1 MRTYSK
7 VLSGKTVMT
16 IARTLAA
23 AALAFTTACATAPQ
37 VKPMPEAQVAPSPP
51 AQAQP
56 KAQANANA
64 PKATPSA
71 PGTGDAYELFMSALA
86 AFDAGNYDAARQGF
100 EQVVQKAPQSLNAQF
115 NLGLIAE
122 RQGRLADAQAAYE
135 KVLFLDQN
143 HQPSLLNLGRLYRL
157 QDKFDAAIS
166 LYEKAL
172 KTPGREH
179 DVALLNNLTVAYRL
193 AGKFELAEA
202 TARRVLAR
210 SKDNP
215 DAYKNLAL
223 VYYDQGQY
231 RLAELVS
238 GNARKLAESDP
249 GVYNN
254 LGMIYLKLN
263 DRPRA
268 LAQFQK
274 AVSLD
279 AKFAPGHMNIGA
291 MALTYRDYV
300 GAERAF
306 AQAMALDSLSYE
318 GQLYYAYALDGQKGR
333 DPKKGLVAGEAFEK
347 VLAMR
352 PEHPDA
358 ICGAGWAYASDRA
371 GWDKSLAFLARCKA
385 LRTTSAQDR
394 QLIDAKIQGL
404 QAMQK
409 SGQPQPAA
417 EQKKEAAPAQ
427 GGDGSKLLDKV
438 SEDAAREEGPALEE
452 SAPGAE
458 ATPAEPAPGTG
469 TPAAAPENPAPSPA
483 APGVAPAPS
492 PSP

>member
-1 MRTYSK
+1 MRTHSK
-7 VLSGKTVMT
+7 VCPGKPAMT

-23 AALAFTTACATAPQ
+23 VALAFTTACVTAPQ
-37 VKPMPEAQVAPSPP
+37 VKPTPVAEVAPKPAP

-56 KAQANANA
+56 QARATA
-64 PKATPSA
+64 PRATPAA
-71 PGTGDAYELFMSALA
+71 PGTGGAHELFRAALA
-86 AFDAGNYDAARQGF
+86 SYDAGDYEAARKGF
-100 EQVVQKAPQSLNAQF
+100 EQVVEKAPQSLNAQF

-122 RQGRLADAQAAYE
+122 RQGRLADAQVAYE

-157 QDKFDAAIS
+157 QDKFDLAIS

-238 GNARKLAESDP
+238 GNARKLAERDP

-291 MALTYRDYV
+291 MALSYRDYV

-306 AQAMALDSLSYE
+306 AQAVALDPLSYE

-333 DPKKGLVAGEAFEK
+333 DPKKGLAAGEAFEK
-347 VLAMR
+347 ALAMR
-352 PEHPDA
+352 PDHPDA
-358 ICGAGWAYASDRA
+358 ICGAGWAYSSDRA
-371 GWDKSLAFLARCKA
+371 GWEKSLAFLDRCKA
-385 LRTTSAQDR
+385 LPTTTARDR
-394 QLIDAKIQGL
+394 QMIDAKMQGL

-409 SGQPQPAA
+409 SGQLQPAA
-417 EQKKEAAPAQ
+417 EQKKETAPAQ
-427 GGDGSKLLDKV
+427 SGNGTKLLDKV
-438 SEDAAREEGPALEE
+438 SEEAAREEGSSPEEAAPA
-452 SAPGAE
+452 AE

-469 TPAAAPENPAPSPA
+469 TPAAAPENSAPSPA